1 MIIAKPCTTMKG
13 LVIGAYSWEKP
24 IKIDLTKTADCLK
37 EKGYSIKRLIPGM
50 LLIAGIEGW
59 ETSIYPSG
67 KIIIKLLDEV
77 KRGQDIARI
86 VYYCAGVLEV
96 VI

>member
-1 MIIAKPCTTMKG
+1 MIIAKPCTTMRG

-24 IKIDLTKTADCLK
+24 IKVDLTKTAECLR
-37 EKGYSIKRLIPGM
+37 EKGYTIERLIPGM
-50 LLIAGIEGW
+50 ILIAKIDGW

-67 KIIIKLLDEV
+67 KIIIKLLDDIE
-77 KRGQDIARI
+77 RGQEIARI
-86 VYYCAGVLEV
+86 VYYCAEVLEV